1 VRSFRVVSAR
11 RGEIVLRRG
20 PLRIVF
26 RQVEPHR
33 AAVLFRRGMLDE
45 APVPLGDIRAALAD
59 EVQGAV
65 RVNRLAAVDAL
76 DASRLPASLRA
87 ALSATADR
95 RDYALL
101 VPEDLDA
108 AAKSPPARAFRRAR
122 RAIPDL
128 QHVPVRVRVEGD
140 GTLRYGAMLLA
151 ASWRDLGLDVRVSDR
166 HANAFFSRR
175 SPPRGIA
182 VARAVDAR
190 FISPRVRGWREDAR
204 GVVDY
209 ARVSLR

>member
-1 VRSFRVVSAR
+1 MNAR
-11 RGEIVLRRG
+11 RGESSFAAARSK
-20 PLRIVF
+20 IVF

-33 AAVLFRRGMLDE
+33 AAVLFRRGLLDE

-59 EVQGAV
+59 ETVQGSV
-65 RVNRLAAVDAL
+65 HVNQLAAVDAL
-76 DASRLPASLRA
+76 DASRLPASMRT

-108 AAKSPPARAFRRAR
+108 AAKSPPARAFRKAR

-128 QHVPVRVRVEGD
+128 PHVPVRVRVEGD
-140 GTLRYGAMLLA
+140 GTLRYGAALLA
-151 ASWRDLGLDVRVSDR
+151 ASWRDLGLDVASPDR
-166 HANAFFSRR
+166 KANAVFARR

-190 FISPRVRGWREDAR
+190 FVSPRVRDWREDAR
-204 GVVDY
+204 GLVDY
-209 ARVSLR
+209 SRVNVR